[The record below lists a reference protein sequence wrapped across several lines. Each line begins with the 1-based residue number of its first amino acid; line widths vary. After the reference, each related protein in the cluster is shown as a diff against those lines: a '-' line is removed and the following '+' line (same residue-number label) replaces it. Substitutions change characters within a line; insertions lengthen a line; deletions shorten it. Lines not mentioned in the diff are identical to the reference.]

1 MFVLSGYET
10 DYENVILS
18 ELNDY
23 FQFQGNGKQMMTSI
37 TTELRRKSRIRM
49 VEYKKKHYYVS
60 YLVQEMIFK
69 ITNLFFTMS

>member
-1 MFVLSGYET
+1 
-10 DYENVILS
+10 
-18 ELNDY
+18 
-23 FQFQGNGKQMMTSI
+23 
-37 TTELRRKSRIRM
+37 M